1 MSAKLG
7 FVAKAQGAGRC
18 CGPDFGA
25 AGRNGLLRSSFP
37 LFFLF
42 FFFLTSE
49 GGFGPKLDR
58 GASAQNSIEEL
69 IAFAHG
75 VQRLGAT
82 KMLGAS

>member
-1 MSAKLG
+1 VQNWASLPRPKGL
-7 FVAKAQGAGRC
+7 V
-18 CGPDFGA
+18 GA
-25 AGRNGLLRSSFP
+25 AAQTSERQAEMGCFVLL
-37 LFFLF
+37 FLF
-42 FFFLTSE
+42 FFFFLFFLTSE

>member
-7 FVAKAQGAGRC
+7 FIAMAQGAGRC

-25 AGRNGLLRSSFP
+25 AGQNGLLRSSFP
-37 LFFLF
+37 L
-42 FFFLTSE
+42 FFLTSE